1 MGVVQRWQGAGP
13 EMLLLTFRLVRE
25 RERESVKGEYEIV
38 V

>member
-13 EMLLLTFRLVRE
+13 EMLLLTFRLVKE
-25 RERESVKGEYEIV
+25 KVKAGEYEIV